1 MESLDASQLMSARVE
16 SLGSVISSLG
26 STPPRGY
33 DEERD
38 DEDKT
43 NREPEERCHRDG
55 WPEPSRKR
63 RGVHALPGA
72 DNDGEEG
79 EYRQRDNAHDHGS
92 EETLC
97 CRGFEVGGAGH

>member
-1 MESLDASQLMSARVE
+1 MSARVE

-43 NREPEERCHRDG
+43 NRETKERCHRDG
-55 WPEPSRKR
+55 WPESSRKR

-79 EYRQRDNAHDHGS
+79 EY
-92 EETLC
+92 
-97 CRGFEVGGAGH
+97 